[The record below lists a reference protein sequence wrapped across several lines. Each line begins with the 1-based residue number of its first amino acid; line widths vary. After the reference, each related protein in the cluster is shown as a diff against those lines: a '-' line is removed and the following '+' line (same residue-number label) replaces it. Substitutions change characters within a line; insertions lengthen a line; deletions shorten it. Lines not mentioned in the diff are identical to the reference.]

1 VSVHN
6 GDAPHVL
13 DKEEG
18 VKGIVVAN
26 EAKHVVVTVLVRISN
41 SFDDFIFPIDQLQ
54 WLFIDTSNY

>member
-54 WLFIDTSNY
+54 WLAFNTSNY